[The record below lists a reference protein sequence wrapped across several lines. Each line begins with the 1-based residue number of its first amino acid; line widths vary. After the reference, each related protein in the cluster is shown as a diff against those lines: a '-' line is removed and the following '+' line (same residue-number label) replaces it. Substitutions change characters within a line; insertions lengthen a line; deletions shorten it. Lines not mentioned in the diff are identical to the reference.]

1 MVSFYIKWFIIA
13 LIPGVVAQVLETT
26 GAIDDARTSYFWPLT
41 IILLLVTLLVG
52 WLRRLDTRYVVTDRR
67 IHIRHGLLS
76 RRDHSTQ
83 HARIQNVNTDQSI
96 IERMLNVGDV
106 DFDTAGSDDFDFRF
120 DGVDDPHKLVR
131 LIAGIE
137 AEPAT
142 GQGLWASRTAT
153 PASSGSHASP
163 RSPSAS
169 PPTSSP
175 GSW

>member
-1 MVSFYIKWFIIA
+1 MVVGVELLEGEEILWKGRPSWRSMVSFYIKWFVIA

-41 IILLLVTLLVG
+41 IILLVVTVLIG
-52 WLRRLDTRYVVTDRR
+52 WLRRLDTQYMVTNKR
-67 IHIRHGLLS
+67 IHIRQGLLS

-120 DGVDDPHKLVR
+120 DGIDDPHGLVT
-131 LIAGIE
+131 LIAKIE
-137 AEPAT
+137 AQPAT
-142 GQGLWASRTAT
+142 RQGV
-153 PASSGSHASP
+153 
-163 RSPSAS
+163 
-169 PPTSSP
+169 
-175 GSW
+175 